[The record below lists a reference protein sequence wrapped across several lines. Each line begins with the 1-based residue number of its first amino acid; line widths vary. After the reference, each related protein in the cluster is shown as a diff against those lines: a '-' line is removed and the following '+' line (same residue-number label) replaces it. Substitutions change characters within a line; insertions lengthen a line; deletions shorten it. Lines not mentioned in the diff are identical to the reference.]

1 MREYST
7 LAAVDLGSNSFHL
20 QVARVVDKQLYPLDS
35 LKEMVRLAAG
45 LTADKILDDASQM
58 RALDCLR
65 RFGERLRGFPTH
77 AVRVVGT
84 NSLRVAKN
92 AAQFLRKAEAELGF
106 PIEVIAGHEE
116 ARLIYLGVAHS
127 LPASDNNRLIM
138 DIGGGSTEFIIGSRL
153 EPNKL
158 ESLYMGC
165 VSHSL
170 RFFPDG
176 RITKGALKRA
186 ELAAQTEIQGISTE
200 FSAAQWQEAYGSSGT
215 ARALGRILRLNNYVD
230 SNQSEGITLDGL
242 ERFREYLLKAGDS
255 KKTGDSRV
263 TS

>member
-1 MREYST
+1 
-7 LAAVDLGSNSFHL
+7 
-20 QVARVVDKQLYPLDS
+20 
-35 LKEMVRLAAG
+35 
-45 LTADKILDDASQM
+45 
-58 RALDCLR
+58 
-65 RFGERLRGFPTH
+65 
-77 AVRVVGT
+77 
-84 NSLRVAKN
+84 AKN

-170 RFFPDG
+170 RYFPDG

-186 ELAAQTEIQGISTE
+186 ELAAQTEIQAISTE

-215 ARALGRILRLNNYVD
+215 ARALWRILRLNNYVD

-255 KKTGDSRV
+255 KKLAIAGLHPERTPVIAGGFAIMFAAFKELGIERMLLTTGALRQGVLYDM
-263 TS
+263 